1 MNSERY
7 SCHSKFQWL
16 LGALCQELGTKTKY
30 ILLYLWY
37 DKMFLC
43 FFFQIVFDFKLKSF
57 SNSILDLPMSP
68 LDYNTNPVFWYQS
81 FNCDK

>member
-1 MNSERY
+1 MNSKRY

-43 FFFQIVFDFKLKSF
+43 FFFQIVFDFKLKF
-57 SNSILDLPMSP
+57 FKLYFRFAYVTTRLQ
-68 LDYNTNPVFWYQS
+68 Y
-81 FNCDK
+81 